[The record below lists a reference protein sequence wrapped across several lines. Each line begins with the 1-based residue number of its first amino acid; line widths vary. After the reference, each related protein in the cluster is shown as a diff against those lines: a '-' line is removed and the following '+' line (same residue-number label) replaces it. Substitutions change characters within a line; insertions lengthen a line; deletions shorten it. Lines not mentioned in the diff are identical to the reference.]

1 MQKADIL
8 ERQFKTDNYN
18 KDLEQNNNMRLK
30 NVSNIIQINFPS

>member
-30 NVSNIIQINFPS
+30 KCFKYNSD